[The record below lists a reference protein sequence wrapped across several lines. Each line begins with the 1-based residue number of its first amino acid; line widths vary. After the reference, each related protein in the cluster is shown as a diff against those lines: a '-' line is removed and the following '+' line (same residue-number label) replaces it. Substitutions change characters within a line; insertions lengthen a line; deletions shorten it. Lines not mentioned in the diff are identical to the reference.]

1 MDVAIHWMTLLLES
15 YHPGQMS
22 VLKPDVTSEWQSWL
36 LFHKH
41 PLSSTTLYWTR
52 FWSFSIITDSTSMW
66 LWSQQDNNGGH
77 RGAIIG
83 GFDSCEA
90 VSLMTHDSWSDV
102 TAWPISGMQSAGV
115 TFSAQKP
122 SCIGYKKVP
131 VESSRWM
138 MQWLVNHVVGPPTSC
153 ILSRLETTLNMRWVH
168 KLIRKVCF

>member
-52 FWSFSIITDSTSMW
+52 FWSFPIITEFHLNVAVVTTRQQWRTSW
-66 LWSQQDNNGGH
+66 RHHWRVWLLWSSQ
-77 RGAIIG
+77 
-83 GFDSCEA
+83 SY
-90 VSLMTHDSWSDV
+90 DSWSDV